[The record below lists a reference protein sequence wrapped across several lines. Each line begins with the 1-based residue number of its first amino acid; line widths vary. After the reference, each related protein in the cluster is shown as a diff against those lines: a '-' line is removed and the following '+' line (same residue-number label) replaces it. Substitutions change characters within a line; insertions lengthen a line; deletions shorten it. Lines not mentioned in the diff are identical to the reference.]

1 MREGVPTLKVN
12 FTVKIDS
19 KTKTV
24 SRNKEGHF
32 ILVKGT
38 IHQDRTKKKQKT
50 KKQLGKYMHLT
61 TKPKMNEAKN
71 GRNWRN
77 R

>member
-1 MREGVPTLKVN
+1 MRDGVPTLKVN

-38 IHQDRTKKKQKT
+38 IHQDRTKKK
-50 KKQLGKYMHLT
+50 
-61 TKPKMNEAKN
+61 
-71 GRNWRN
+71 R
-77 R
+77 